1 MKSVKVLKAAISIA
15 LLVCFICACS
25 KHKKPEIVAEI
36 DGQPIYANELNT
48 IIKQELFDELNR
60 IYELKRKA
68 LDQLIDVKLIQ
79 EESEKKNMAYQQYID
94 YYTDAKIKKCG
105 IDSLLK
111 RYKMASVLQLRSKE
125 MYTVATSSSASELPR
140 FYQLKGAIMNE
151 LLDSLKKSKGI
162 KLYVYPPK
170 SPSIDLNKFHTYYR
184 GNLQSKVTFIT
195 ISDFDCESCINA
207 HSLYDSIYHEYK
219 DKVKF
224 GYIHY
229 SAIPTLGQIASDAA
243 NSQGKFW
250 TFHDSL
256 YVHKGYIDSLAVYNI
271 AKGLGLNLNQ
281 FGKDM
286 EQPDRKSKIESTINQ
301 LVQAGVYATPTIII
315 NERLIVNSYSKEEIC
330 HLIDEELS
338 K

>member
-1 MKSVKVLKAAISIA
+1 MKCVKVLKAAISVA

-48 IIKQELFDELNR
+48 LIKQELFDELNR
-60 IYELKRKA
+60 IYELKKDA
-68 LDQLIDVKLIQ
+68 LAQLINVKLIQ
-79 EESEKKNMAYQQYID
+79 READKKSMDYQQYID
-94 YYTDAKIKKCG
+94 YYTDAKIKGCG
-105 IDSLLK
+105 VDSLLK
-111 RYKMASVLQLRSKE
+111 HYKMSSVLQLRNKE
-125 MYTVATSSSASELPR
+125 MYTVATNSSASEIPQ

-162 KLYVYPPK
+162 KLYVYPPQ

-195 ISDFDCESCINA
+195 ISDFDCESCIHA

-243 NSQGKFW
+243 DSQGKFW

-256 YVHKGYIDSLAVYNI
+256 YAHKGYIDSLAVYNM
-271 AKGLGLNLNQ
+271 AKGMGLNL
-281 FGKDM
+281 
-286 EQPDRKSKIESTINQ
+286 I
-301 LVQAGVYATPTIII
+301 L
-315 NERLIVNSYSKEEIC
+315 L
-330 HLIDEELS
+330 
-338 K
+338 